1 MSELRVPLKDRLRPV
16 TSPTSVARMWHRIEA
31 RVRVG
36 ERPPSRRFF
45 GSDNRRVGWL
55 VACAILLSMGVAAAA
70 RVLHVRTHARPVNP
84 TFSAQAAA
92 SSRLRS
98 SVDRRGSAFPPNA
111 VEAAA
116 APFAPS
122 SASPLAQTGSPTSSW
137 KDWAQRGQ
145 NAKAYAELGPGGIE
159 RAAQAAAVGDL
170 LVLADVA
177 RLSGH
182 PREAVNPLERVV
194 QKHAGDS
201 RAPLAAF
208 MLGRVQLDSL
218 GAPAAG
224 ARAFERAIALGL
236 PGGLAEDAYAGVVE
250 SRARA
255 GERSGARAA
264 YAEYLAKYPGGRRGK
279 ELQRWIAAP

>member
-1 MSELRVPLKDRLRPV
+1 
-16 TSPTSVARMWHRIEA
+16 
-31 RVRVG
+31 
-36 ERPPSRRFF
+36 
-45 GSDNRRVGWL
+45 
-55 VACAILLSMGVAAAA
+55 MGVAAAA
-70 RVLHVRTHARPVNP
+70 RVFHVRAHARPINP
-84 TFSAQAAA
+84 AFSVWVAA
-92 SSRLRS
+92 SARPRL
-98 SVDRRGSAFPPNA
+98 GSGPNGIAPPPNA
-111 VEAAA
+111 TETAA
-116 APFAPS
+116 APDAPS
-122 SASPLAQTGSPTSSW
+122 SASPLVQAKSPTSSW

-182 PREAVNPLERVV
+182 PTEAVNPLERVV
-194 QKHAGDS
+194 QEHAGDS

-208 MLGRVQLDSL
+208 MLGRVELDSL

-224 ARAFERAIALGL
+224 ARAFQRAIALGI
-236 PGGLAEDAYAGVVE
+236 PGGLAEDAYAGMIE

-264 YAEYLAKYPGGRRGK
+264 YAEYLAKYPLGRRGK
-279 ELQRWIAAP
+279 EMQRWIAEP